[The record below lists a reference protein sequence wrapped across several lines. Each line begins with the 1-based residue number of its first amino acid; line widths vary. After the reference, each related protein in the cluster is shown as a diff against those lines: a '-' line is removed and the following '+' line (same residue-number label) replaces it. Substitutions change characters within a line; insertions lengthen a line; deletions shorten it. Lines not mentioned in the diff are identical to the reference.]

1 MKDQDKK
8 QLTFPEVLFTINKFL
23 FLKTDLKKFA
33 SDPKALGESVSF
45 EEARENFPK
54 VISLVKKYYP
64 IHKQLFQI
72 NHVMEQLGLIAFQV
86 NSYPLNIQYTQE
98 LIDIAPGADIVNNIY
113 NKYEWT
119 NFDKSD
125 KFSMYHL
132 THTHE
137 LIEFF
142 IRNGV
147 CAEYFEGIARSVVF
161 FTEDNYSEGALSI
174 FREKMQFLLNHCRDV
189 IGLPGFAKYVAL
201 SAMGLEDIPTLKLAL
216 KFNPKFTK
224 EDKQKIKEHGCSKEV
239 INVYL
244 DYVRQQDEQSV

>member
-1 MKDQDKK
+1 MQEKRT
-8 QLTFPEVLFTINKFL
+8 LTFPQVIFNINSLL
-23 FLKTDLKKFA
+23 FLKTDLKKYA
-33 SDPKALGESVSF
+33 SDQNQIGEIQSVAD
-45 EEARENFPK
+45 ARSNFPK
-54 VISLVKKYYP
+54 VIELLKKYYP

-72 NHVMEQLGLIAFQV
+72 NRIMETLGFISFQL
-86 NSYPLNIQYTQE
+86 NPYPLSIQYTQE
-98 LIDIAPGADIVNNIY
+98 LIDIAPGADIINNIY
-113 NKYEWT
+113 IKYEWT
-119 NFDKSD
+119 AFDKND
-125 KFSMYHL
+125 EYSMYHL

-161 FTEDNYSEGALSI
+161 FTEDNYSEGALAI

-189 IGLPGFAKYVAL
+189 AGLPAFAKYVAL

-216 KFNPKFTK
+216 TFNPKFTK

-244 DYVRQQDEQSV
+244 DYVRQQDEE